1 MRRSVGRE
9 IARAAIGA
17 SLLVVVACADNSEK
31 RGARDAA
38 RAHGASAMAATDGV
52 PARDSGG
59 GTGLARKNE
68 SPGMM
73 IRVEAEQDVTLID
86 PLGRVD
92 SLAGETDL
100 REIPGC
106 QRFPGV
112 GSMLVPEGEG
122 RSVPTTIFELDSLVA
137 GEYVLR
143 ATAEADGPFFVQV
156 TLMIDGRPGCD
167 ESDSHEVHR
176 GAMRRWSIGWDA
188 NLGADS
194 CGVTIRRIADPPE
207 SY

>member
-9 IARAAIGA
+9 IAQAAFGV
-17 SLLVVVACADNSEK
+17 SLLVVLACADNSEK
-31 RGARDAA
+31 LGARNAT
-38 RAHGASAMAATDGV
+38 RAQEGPAMAATSGV
-52 PARDSGG
+52 PARDSAAGI
-59 GTGLARKNE
+59 GLARKNE
-68 SPGMM
+68 SLGMM

-92 SLAGETDL
+92 SLAGDTDL

-112 GSMLVPEGEG
+112 GSMLIPEGEG
-122 RSVPTTIFELDSLVA
+122 QSVPTTMFELDSLVA

-156 TLMIDGRPGCD
+156 TLTIDGRPACD
-167 ESDSHEVHR
+167 ESDSHEIRR

-188 NLGADS
+188 ELGADS
-194 CGVTIRRIADPPE
+194 CKVTIRMIANP
-207 SY
+207 SASH